1 MSAALPR
8 VRSGD
13 EEPNQALRAAAAF
26 KLPDLRSLQSLRG
39 PSCPKL
45 KKIALRQ
52 HCKYDGKNCVD
63 DNDDSIRYDLTMTT
77 TKTTT
82 TIMMITIKTN
92 FKPVAKA
99 RTSPP
104 PHSLYHQNCIASTS
118 IKLYSR

>member
-77 TKTTT
+77 TRTTT
-82 TIMMITIKTN
+82 TIMTITIKIN

-99 RTSPP
+99 RTPP
-104 PHSLYHQNCIASTS
+104 PPYSLYHHNCIRQHKHK
-118 IKLYSR
+118 IV